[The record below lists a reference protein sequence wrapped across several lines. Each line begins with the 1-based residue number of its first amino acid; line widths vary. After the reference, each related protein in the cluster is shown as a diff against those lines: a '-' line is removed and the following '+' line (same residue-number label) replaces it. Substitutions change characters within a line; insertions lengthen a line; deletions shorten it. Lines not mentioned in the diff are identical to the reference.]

1 VRLLFELTD
10 APKVRRPAAK
20 EKQPFRADLQSGVV
34 NPELRHLRAFVALAE
49 ELNFTRAAQR
59 LHLAQQALSAQI
71 QQLEERVGAQLVT
84 RTTRKVELTAA
95 GEALYAQA
103 PAVLAALEAATE
115 AARRA
120 ARGETGRLRIGLLAT
135 AALDF
140 TPLVLR
146 AFAAERPGVDLSV
159 RNVDFGDP
167 TGGVRSGDTDVAV
180 VWLPFATDGLEV
192 APLFD
197 EERVALLADD
207 HPLAE
212 KAELRAADL
221 AAEPMGWVEGLDP
234 VALDFWTL
242 AEHRGGGA
250 GAAVAITGFDDY
262 LAEIR
267 AGRAVAAVPASI
279 ARSLP
284 WSGLARRGIADL
296 APARVAVCRRADD
309 GNPLVADFV
318 RVAQDV
324 AGTLAA
330 AQSG

>member
-1 VRLLFELTD
+1 M
-10 APKVRRPAAK
+10 
-20 EKQPFRADLQSGVV
+20 

-103 PAVLAALEAATE
+103 PGVLAALDAATE

-146 AFAAERPGVDLSV
+146 AFTAERPRVELSV
-159 RNVDFGDP
+159 RNVDFSDP

-180 VWLPFATDGLEV
+180 VWLPFATDGLVVE
-192 APLFD
+192 PLFD
-197 EERVALLADD
+197 EERVGLLADD
-207 HPLAE
+207 HPLAA
-212 KAELRAADL
+212 KPELRAADL
-221 AAEPMGWVEGLDP
+221 AGEPMGWVEGLDT

-242 AEHRGGGA
+242 AEHRRGPDGA
-250 GAAVAITGFDDY
+250 GVAITGFDDY
-262 LAEIR
+262 LAAIR

-284 WSGLARRGIADL
+284 WSGLVRREIADL
-296 APARVAVCRRADD
+296 APAQVAVCRRADD
-309 GNPLVADFV
+309 ANPLVATFV

-324 AGTLAA
+324 VTTTAA
-330 AQSG
+330 AQGR

>member
-1 VRLLFELTD
+1 M
-10 APKVRRPAAK
+10 
-20 EKQPFRADLQSGVV
+20 

-103 PAVLAALEAATE
+103 PGVLAALDAATE
-115 AARRA
+115 AARGA
-120 ARGETGRLRIGLLAT
+120 ARGETGWLRIGLLAT

-146 AFAAERPGVDLSV
+146 AFTAERPGVELSV
-159 RNVDFGDP
+159 RNVDFSDP

-180 VWLPFATDGLEV
+180 VWLPFATDGLVVE
-192 APLFD
+192 PLFD
-197 EERVALLADD
+197 EERVGLLADD
-207 HPLAE
+207 HPLAA
-212 KAELRAADL
+212 KPELRAADL
-221 AAEPMGWVEGLDP
+221 AGEPMGWVEGLDTI
-234 VALDFWTL
+234 ALDFWTL
-242 AEHRGGGA
+242 AEHRRGPDGA
-250 GAAVAITGFDDY
+250 GVAITGFDDY
-262 LAEIR
+262 LAAIR

-284 WSGLARRGIADL
+284 WSRPRPARDRRPRAGAGGRLPSRRRRESARRRL
-296 APARVAVCRRADD
+296 RPCCTRRRHHHRS
-309 GNPLVADFV
+309 GSGPLVRSGERGGIHPRRV
-318 RVAQDV
+318 RRLVGLDSV
-324 AGTLAA
+324 LVGE
-330 AQSG
+330 